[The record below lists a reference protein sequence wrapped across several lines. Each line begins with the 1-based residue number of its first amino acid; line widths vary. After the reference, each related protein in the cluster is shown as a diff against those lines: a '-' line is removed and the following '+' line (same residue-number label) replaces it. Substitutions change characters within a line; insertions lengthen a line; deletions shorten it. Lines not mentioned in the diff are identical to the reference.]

1 MSKND
6 TKNNISKCF
15 IWIFNQ
21 YKPATADAQ
30 GLEAATGVPMVIFSP
45 SAPSTSMTS
54 TPPSSGASG
63 ASVTKSFYMSHAVS
77 CNFK

>member
-1 MSKND
+1 MLFFWM
-6 TKNNISKCF
+6 F
-15 IWIFNQ
+15 IQN
-21 YKPATADAQ
+21 KPATADAQ

>member
-1 MSKND
+1 MIQKI
-6 TKNNISKCF
+6 ISQNVCF
-15 IWIFNQ
+15 LMVNQ
-21 YKPATADAQ
+21 YKPPTAEAQ

-63 ASVTKSFYMSHAVS
+63 ALVTKSFYICKSRGEL
-77 CNFK
+77 

>member
-1 MSKND
+1 MLTCDEQDKHKKNNMSKCLILIYNRH
-6 TKNNISKCF
+6 
-15 IWIFNQ
+15 
-21 YKPATADAQ
+21 KPATADAQ

-63 ASVTKSFYMSHAVS
+63 ALVTKSF
-77 CNFK
+77 